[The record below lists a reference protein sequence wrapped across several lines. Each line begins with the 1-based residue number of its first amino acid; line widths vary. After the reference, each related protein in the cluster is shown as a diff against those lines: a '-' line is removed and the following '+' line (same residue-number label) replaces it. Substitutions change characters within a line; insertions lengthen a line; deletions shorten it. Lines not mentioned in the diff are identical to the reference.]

1 MGHWRNKKKI
11 YLEQVKMETQ
21 GSKNLWDI
29 VIAVLKRKVYSN
41 KNFHQETRKT
51 SNSLTLYLKEI
62 KKNKRNPKLEEEE
75 NDNAD

>member
-1 MGHWRNKKKI
+1 
-11 YLEQVKMETQ
+11 METQ

-75 NDNAD
+75 KDNED